1 LHSRFEKSNISN
13 DGSDTWFCAGHYL
26 VITWLSAVQKI
37 EHFEYMA
44 GKSFYFTIQ
53 SWMLDLLELP
63 LSDVAV
69 YAYIHGLTN
78 SEELGKQGWHGSRRR
93 LAKILHVS
101 PSTMNDIINR
111 LWSKG
116 YIHIYNGF
124 ITSTI
129 DRSETPKKTEE
140 IPSESAGD
148 RNPDTFSGD
157 GTSDIPF

>member
-1 LHSRFEKSNISN
+1 
-13 DGSDTWFCAGHYL
+13 
-26 VITWLSAVQKI
+26 
-37 EHFEYMA
+37 MA

-53 SWMLDLLELP
+53 SWMLDIMGLP

-69 YAYIHGLTN
+69 YAYIYGLTH

-111 LWSKG
+111 LWEKG

-129 DRSETPKKTEE
+129 DRAERPPKTEE
-140 IPSESAGD
+140 IPSENAVD
-148 RNPDTFSGD
+148 RNPDTFSGE
-157 GTSDIPF
+157 GTSDMPF

>member
-1 LHSRFEKSNISN
+1 MLIKCLSS
-13 DGSDTWFCAGHYL
+13 AGQVL
-26 VITWLSAVQKI
+26 FRNI

-53 SWMLDLLELP
+53 SWMLDIMELP

-69 YAYIHGLTN
+69 YAYIYGLTH

-111 LWSKG
+111 LWEKG

-129 DRSETPKKTEE
+129 DRAERPKKTEDFPLE
-140 IPSESAGD
+140 NAID
-148 RNPDTFSGD
+148 RNPDTFSGE
-157 GTSDIPF
+157 GTSDMPF

>member
-1 LHSRFEKSNISN
+1 
-13 DGSDTWFCAGHYL
+13 
-26 VITWLSAVQKI
+26 
-37 EHFEYMA
+37 MA

-53 SWMLDLLELP
+53 SWMLDIMGLP

-78 SEELGKQGWHGSRRR
+78 SEELGKQGWHGSRGR

-129 DRSETPKKTEE
+129 DHAVRPKKTDEN
-140 IPSESAGD
+140 PSENAVD
-148 RNPDTFSGD
+148 RNPDTFQRNPD
-157 GTSDIPF
+157 SDIPF